1 MSRPVRGAHP
11 QTIWE
16 SIEMTHAVLA
26 EGRVAVV
33 TGAAMGIGLATCRR
47 LASLGMAVC
56 MADVDAAELR
66 LAEEEVAKVA
76 PRGRDAILA
85 MPADVARPEDIGAL
99 KDAVYDRFGEVGLL
113 MNNAATRVGGGGSE
127 DLADWRRAVEVNF
140 WGVVCGVRAF
150 LPAMLE
156 QGTACA
162 IVNTGSKQGI
172 TNPPGNLIYNVTKA
186 AVKTYTEGLQH
197 ELRNTP
203 GCRVSAHLL
212 IPGWTTTGKRDHKP
226 GAWLPD
232 QVVEVLSAALRR
244 EDFYIMCQ
252 DNEVTP
258 EMDAKRI
265 LWAAGDIIEN
275 RPPLS
280 RWHPDYAEAF
290 ARS

>member
-1 MSRPVRGAHP
+1 
-11 QTIWE
+11 
-16 SIEMTHAVLA
+16 MTHAVLA

-47 LASLGMAVC
+47 LASLGMNVG

-76 PRGRDAILA
+76 ARGRDAVLA
-85 MPADVARPEDIGAL
+85 MPTDVARPDVIAAL
-99 KDAVYDRFGEVGLL
+99 KDAVYDRCGEVGLL
-113 MNNAATRVGGGGSE
+113 MNNAGTRVSGGSSE
-127 DLADWRRAVEVNF
+127 DLADWRHTMEVNF

-150 LPAMLE
+150 LPAMLK

-172 TNPPGNLIYNVTKA
+172 TNPPGNLIYNVTKS

-232 QVVEVLSAALRR
+232 QVVQVLLEALRR
-244 EDFYIMCQ
+244 GAFYIMCQ

-280 RWHPDYAEAF
+280 RWHSDYAEAF
-290 ARS
+290 AKS